1 MNREGKIMKRLGL
14 LILLSCMVFLSGC
27 QQENHSEEN
36 RTDNN
41 IVETQ
46 EDVSTIAPES
56 IVSVQC
62 GQFDYAEGYSTLP
75 SLASDSEEIIY
86 GEIVAIDYLV
96 ENGHC
101 RTNSEV
107 QIIKSIKG
115 NFSEGEI
122 IRVVEDQ
129 GVVSVR
135 EYIDSHDSESA
146 QEINRSYFEQ
156 YPDEEL
162 GDIYIQQLE
171 QGDVMA
177 EKGQRNLYFLEK
189 SPFYDTENTYCRL
202 AGPDWKYTE
211 ISDDNF
217 ACTQTIGMQLS
228 GNYRLKT
235 FSQERESEGEIQTYT
250 LEELIG
256 QMEL

>member
-1 MNREGKIMKRLGL
+1 MKRLGL

-46 EDVSTIAPES
+46 EDVSTIDPES

-129 GVVSVR
+129 GVEYVR
-135 EYIDSHDSESA
+135 EYIESNDNEIA
-146 QEINRSYFEQ
+146 QEINRYYFEHYQ
-156 YPDEEL
+156 DEEL
-162 GDIYIQQLE
+162 GDNYI